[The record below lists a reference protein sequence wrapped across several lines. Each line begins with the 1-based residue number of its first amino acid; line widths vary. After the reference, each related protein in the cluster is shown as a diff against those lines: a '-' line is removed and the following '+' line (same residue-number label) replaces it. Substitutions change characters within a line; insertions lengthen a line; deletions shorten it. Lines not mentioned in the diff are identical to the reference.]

1 LRQVIYLARDM
12 MLTPDEYMALMRLIT
27 LERESEGSSLAER
40 EESIT
45 TPKRRRSKKQ
55 RAADKKSS
63 LAFQKAN
70 EMGRKKDGSFKK
82 GYDQARIASTAQRLK
97 KKMK

>member
-1 LRQVIYLARDM
+1 
-12 MLTPDEYMALMRLIT
+12 MLTPDEYMSLMRLIT
-27 LERESEGSSLAER
+27 SERESEGATLALR
-40 EESIT
+40 DESIT

-63 LAFQKAN
+63 AAFAEAN
-70 EMGRKKDGSFKK
+70 RLGRKLDGSFKK
-82 GYDQARIASTAQRLK
+82 GYDQARIASTAQRLR

>member
-1 LRQVIYLARDM
+1 MARDM
-12 MLTPDEYMALMRLIT
+12 MLTPDEYMALMRLIES
-27 LERESEGSSLAER
+27 ERESEGSSLSQR

-55 RAADKKSS
+55 RASDKKSAA
-63 LAFQKAN
+63 AFAEAN
-70 EMGRKKDGSFKK
+70 RLGRKKDGSFRS

-97 KKMK
+97 KKM

>member
-1 LRQVIYLARDM
+1 
-12 MLTPDEYMALMRLIT
+12 MLTPDEYMSLMRIIT
-27 LERESEGSSLAER
+27 SERESEGATLALR
-40 EESIT
+40 DDSIT

-55 RAADKKSS
+55 RAADKRSS
-63 LAFQKAN
+63 EAFRRAN
-70 EMGRKKDGSFKK
+70 ELGRKKDGSFKK